1 MASIEHNLF
10 IEWIDWLKSNH
21 PEHGFMYDGIISQ
34 SDWELAEKHILF
46 VLKDYNAKGNSVSLD
61 KVDINDREDI
71 KRKIFNLRYYLQK
84 GINEPK
90 NWRVWDNVS
99 RWTYGL
105 LHLTIDSF
113 PSYREVD
120 AQGNA
125 NHRSSNLKK
134 VSVLDLKKEPGTAR
148 CSKQQLNQYLRK
160 YPQNQLFT
168 SRQIE
173 LYGEIDYVVCCG
185 DGVYDAFLQTIQQ
198 GKLKDSY
205 ENLINRPNY
214 CITKQG
220 TIIIKYIHPLLLHKK
235 YCKESAYSDLMKIA
249 QNALLDKV
257 KLIT

>member
-10 IEWIDWLKSNH
+10 IEWMNWLKNNH
-21 PEHGFMYDGIISQ
+21 PEHVFMYDGIISRR
-34 SDWELAEKHILF
+34 DWDLAEKHILF

-61 KVDINDREDI
+61 EVDINDGEDI
-71 KRKIFNLRYYLQK
+71 KRNIFNLRYYLQE
-84 GINEPK
+84 GIKEPK

-120 AQGNA
+120 IQGNA
-125 NHRSSNLKK
+125 HHRSANLKK
-134 VSVLDLKKEPGTAR
+134 VSVLDLKKELGTAR
-148 CSKQQLNQYLRK
+148 CSKQQLNHYLRK
-160 YPQNQLFT
+160 YPECRLFT

-173 LYGEIDYVVCCG
+173 LYGKIDYVVCCG
-185 DGVYDAFLQTIQQ
+185 DGVYNAFLQTTQQ

-205 ENLINRPNY
+205 ESLTNRPNY

-235 YCKESAYSDLMKIA
+235 YCKESAYSDLMKIV
-249 QNALLDKV
+249 QNALLDKA